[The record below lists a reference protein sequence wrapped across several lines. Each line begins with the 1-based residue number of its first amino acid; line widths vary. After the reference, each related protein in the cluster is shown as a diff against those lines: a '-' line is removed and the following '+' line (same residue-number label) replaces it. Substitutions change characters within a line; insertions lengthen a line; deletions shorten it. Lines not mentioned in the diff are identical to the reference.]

1 MRHDIYEGVLFY
13 ITKGIKPNYAELGRQ
28 YNCDPRT
35 VKKYYE
41 AGKENELERLKKRQQ
56 NKKASKLDPFKEI
69 INKKIELGCTA
80 MAIFKYIEKKGYEGK
95 YTILR
100 EYCKNK
106 KQNET
111 KKATIRV
118 ETNPGIAAQV
128 DWKEDMVMHDKFGRT
143 YQFNIFLYVLHYSK
157 MKYITLTWDR
167 KQDTLFECLKD
178 AFEYTEGVPKEIWF
192 DNMRTVVDRSRT
204 QYKKVVFNN
213 LFYQFS
219 KDANFE
225 PIACRPYRPQ
235 TKGSVESLAK
245 FVEQRLRPY
254 DYEFYDAVELIELVD
269 DLCHELNHLEISQV
283 TEQRPIDVFNY
294 EEKEHLNFFN
304 AKLLDTYIEN
314 ECIRIVS
321 KESMINFRKGKY
333 SVPTKYIGEEV
344 QVIFNNSTDELL
356 IYYDGELIRRHNLS
370 ERKFNYIVEDM
381 SEILK
386 SDVFKHKDDKE
397 ILTYIENSL
406 LLYDEI

>member
-1 MRHDIYEGVLFY
+1 M
-13 ITKGIKPNYAELGRQ
+13 KGIKPNYAELGRQ

-192 DNMRTVVDRSRT
+192 DNMRTVVDRPRT

-254 DYEFYDAVELIELVD
+254 DYEFYDAVELIGLVN
-269 DLCHELNHLEISQV
+269 DLCHELNHLEISQA

-294 EEKEHLNFFN
+294 EEKEHLNSFN

-406 LLYDEI
+406 LLYDEIQEDFR

>member
-13 ITKGIKPNYAELGRQ
+13 IMKGIKPNYAELGRQ

-192 DNMRTVVDRSRT
+192 DNMRTVVDRPRT

-254 DYEFYDAVELIELVD
+254 DYEFYDAVELIGLVN
-269 DLCHELNHLEISQV
+269 DLCHELNHLEISQA

-294 EEKEHLNFFN
+294 EEKEHLNSFN

>member
-1 MRHDIYEGVLFY
+1 YEGVLFY
-13 ITKGIKPNYAELGRQ
+13 IMKGIKPNYAELGRQ
-28 YNCDPRT
+28 YNCDPIT

-269 DLCHELNHLEISQV
+269 DLCHELNHLEISQA